1 MYYAFK
7 LITTLFLLISL
18 TVTGCQTEA
27 PPADVIPPADVSE
40 LTVIAS
46 NGTALLSWI
55 NPLDE
60 DLAGIQISMN
70 PAEGTLKNAIS
81 LGKGVSSFDVSGL
94 ENGKEY
100 SFKIKTFDES
110 LNYSEGVTAKT
121 TVTDTSDVIPPA
133 DVTNLNALNKDSSVL
148 LTWIDSTDEDVY
160 GYEVTWNKNSAINR
174 SMSPMELNSMMV
186 APNACGCY
194 ISNLVNGTEYT
205 FTVKSVDINGN
216 KSVGVSKTITPQF
229 IEKSTMKVEL
239 TPSTLEKTNQDV
251 EVTVN
256 FVTDKVGTVKQLYY
270 IEGVNAK
277 IDDVIENGTDIF
289 ESKKFTVS
297 ANGTY
302 TVATIDT
309 AGRRELNFITITNID
324 KTAPAQVSNLVYS
337 YSRNTNKILLTWINP
352 TDADFF
358 GTIIT
363 YGKKDSTEVKS
374 LTYAKT
380 ITSIEIP
387 NIPGDNSE
395 YTINIATKDNVNNI
409 SDPKTINMVA
419 EQGAKVTNISLSR
432 YHLDSIVENRD
443 IQVTIAGS
451 NFDLLESLKVQ
462 ITDGSTSQTSID
474 AEIKVNLNTATATVL
489 APIPVNPTAEGTEY
503 TVKVII
509 DNSSYAEVT
518 SSFKVTTPADVTS
531 ITLSKTQ
538 IKYGT
543 ETDVTAKIVG
553 TNFDIRGITKVK
565 LLDSSNNEVL
575 TSTVE
580 VPLDKNIDET
590 SFIATI
596 PLPSESGIYT
606 VAVYFD
612 DVKDVHCETIQIYD
626 NPVITSVKIP
636 TVGQTYLGD
645 VVKVTIKGK
654 NFTSPEATASNFEYV
669 AINGISITDFK
680 IISDTKATAKMTTP
694 FTATNTDVTISYG
707 DSYATSTLKFIEPEK
722 YYKVGDIV
730 LFDGSKV
737 SVDDIDDY
745 QIDQANKPI
754 AVIGT
759 VLYGGGSGLGIGLEI
774 GEELKWAPEGTVG
787 FDTYFEYIAVT
798 VTGEEGNYGFE
809 GDLDGSDNWEYI
821 CSVDPEGSK
830 VPAINYPVF
839 NFALNYAKTAGIEN
853 TDYAEGWYVPSIYE
867 QYEMY
872 ALKDGFEKSLIK
884 VTDQYGFEKTCRS
897 SSQSSYY
904 GSHACVLNFYSGSV
918 LSDRLLSYKSYDNY
932 VFVLQAFSVK

>member
-27 PPADVIPPADVSE
+27 TPADVTPP
-40 LTVIAS
+40 
-46 NGTALLSWI
+46 
-55 NPLDE
+55 
-60 DLAGIQISMN
+60 
-70 PAEGTLKNAIS
+70 
-81 LGKGVSSFDVSGL
+81 
-94 ENGKEY
+94 
-100 SFKIKTFDES
+100 
-110 LNYSEGVTAKT
+110 
-121 TVTDTSDVIPPA
+121 TDMTPPT

-148 LTWIDSTDEDVY
+148 LTWTDSTDEDIY

-174 SMSPMELNSMMV
+174 SMSPMELNSMIV

-239 TPSTLEKTNQDV
+239 SPSTLEKTNQDV

-256 FVTDKVGTVKQLYY
+256 FVADKVGTVKQLYY

-277 IDDVIENGTDIF
+277 IDDVIENGTDIL
-289 ESKKFTVS
+289 ESMKFTVS

-352 TDADFF
+352 TDDDFS

-363 YGKKDSTEVKS
+363 YGKKDSTEIKS

-380 ITSIEIP
+380 ITTIEIP

-395 YTINIATKDNVNNI
+395 YTINIATKDDVNNV
-409 SDPKTINMVA
+409 SDSKTINMVA
-419 EQGAKVTNISLSR
+419 EQGAKITNISLSR
-432 YHLDSIVENRD
+432 YHLDSIMENRD
-443 IQVTIAGS
+443 IQVTIVGS
-451 NFDLLESLKVQ
+451 NFDLLESLKVR
-462 ITDGSTSQTSID
+462 ITDGSTSQTPID

-538 IKYGT
+538 VKYGT
-543 ETDVTAKIVG
+543 ETDVSAKIEG

-590 SFIATI
+590 SFMATI
-596 PLPSESGIYT
+596 PLPAESGIYT

-626 NPVITSVKIP
+626 NPIITSVKIP

-707 DSYATSTLKFIEPEK
+707 ESYVTSTLKFVEPEK

-730 LFDGSKV
+730 LFDGTKV

-759 VLYGGGSGLGIGLEI
+759 VLYGGGSGLGIGFEI
-774 GEELKWAPEGTVG
+774 GENLKWAPGGTLG
-787 FDTYFEYIAVT
+787 CDTYFEDIAVT
-798 VTGEEGNYGFE
+798 VTDEIGNYVFE

-821 CSVDPEGSK
+821 CSVDQEGCK
-830 VPAINYPVF
+830 IAEVNYPAFYFANNYGDIANLNGSMFTEDWYLPSVKELYDCSINYSIILKAFKKVS
-839 NFALNYAKTAGIEN
+839 GIL
-853 TDYAEGWYVPSIYE
+853 YLPPFW
-867 QYEMY
+867 
-872 ALKDGFEKSLIK
+872 
-884 VTDQYGFEKTCRS
+884 S
-897 SSQSSYY
+897 SSQSASNNNGAYLVGFDDGYVYSDYY
-904 GSHACVLNFYSGSV
+904 KNNNNNVL
-918 LSDRLLSYKSYDNY
+918 
-932 VFVLQAFSVK
+932 VLQAFSVK

>member
-1 MYYAFK
+1 MKNQFM
-7 LITTLFLLISL
+7 LIITTIFVITLLFNF
-18 TVTGCQTEA
+18 TGCKEPEPT
-27 PPADVIPPADVSE
+27 DV
-40 LTVIAS
+40 T
-46 NGTALLSWI
+46 
-55 NPLDE
+55 
-60 DLAGIQISMN
+60 
-70 PAEGTLKNAIS
+70 
-81 LGKGVSSFDVSGL
+81 
-94 ENGKEY
+94 
-100 SFKIKTFDES
+100 
-110 LNYSEGVTAKT
+110 
-121 TVTDTSDVIPPA
+121 PPA

-148 LTWIDSTDEDVY
+148 LTWTDAISEDIY

-239 TPSTLEKTNQDV
+239 SPSTLEKTNQDV

-256 FVTDKVGTVKQLYY
+256 FVVDKVGTVKQLYY

-352 TDADFF
+352 TDDDFS

-363 YGKKDSTEVKS
+363 YGKKDSTEIKS

-380 ITSIEIP
+380 ITTIEIP

-395 YTINIATKDNVNNI
+395 YTINIATKDDVNNV

-432 YHLDSIVENRD
+432 YHLDSIMENRD

-462 ITDGSTSQTSID
+462 ITDGSTSQTPID
-474 AEIKVNLNTATATVL
+474 AEIKVNLNTATATVS
-489 APIPVNPTAEGTEY
+489 APIPVYPTLEGTWY

-518 SSFKVTTPADVTS
+518 SSFKVTAPADVTS

-538 IKYGT
+538 VKYGT

-590 SFIATI
+590 SFMATI
-596 PLPSESGIYT
+596 PLPAESGIYT

-626 NPVITSVKIP
+626 NPIITSVKIP

-737 SVDDIDDY
+737 NAADVDSYVIDES
-745 QIDQANKPI
+745 NKPI
-754 AVIGT
+754 ALIGI
-759 VLYGGGSGLGIGLEI
+759 VLYGGGSGLGMGLETQ
-774 GEELKWAPEGTVG
+774 ELMWAPEGSFG
-787 FDTYFEYIAVT
+787 FENYFTGIEVT
-798 VTGEEGNYGFE
+798 CHGEETGNYIFE

-830 VPAINYPVF
+830 SASVNYPAF
-839 NFALNYAKTAGIEN
+839 NFANNYGQIANLTSSSFAN
-853 TDYAEGWYVPSIYE
+853 DWYIPSLKELYD
-867 QYEMY
+867 MY
-872 ALKDGFEKSLIK
+872 IALKENKFSHDIDMYSKE
-884 VTDQYGFEKTCRS
+884 YWS
-897 SSQSSYY
+897 SSPYNNRYAYLFSFSRGDVGYHKNGNYY
-904 GSHACVLNFYSGSV
+904 VL
-918 LSDRLLSYKSYDNY
+918 
-932 VFVLQAFSVK
+932 VLQVFSVK

>member
-27 PPADVIPPADVSE
+27 TPADVTPSA
-40 LTVIAS
+40 
-46 NGTALLSWI
+46 
-55 NPLDE
+55 
-60 DLAGIQISMN
+60 
-70 PAEGTLKNAIS
+70 
-81 LGKGVSSFDVSGL
+81 
-94 ENGKEY
+94 
-100 SFKIKTFDES
+100 
-110 LNYSEGVTAKT
+110 
-121 TVTDTSDVIPPA
+121 DVIPPA

-216 KSVGVSKTITPQF
+216 KSVGVSKTIIPQF

-239 TPSTLEKTNQDV
+239 SPSTLEKTNQDV

-256 FVTDKVGTVKQLYY
+256 FVADKVGTVKQLYY

-277 IDDVIENGTDIF
+277 IDDVIEYGTDIF

-309 AGRRELNFITITNID
+309 AGRRELSFITITNID

-352 TDADFF
+352 TDDDFS

-363 YGKKDSTEVKS
+363 YGKKDSTEIKS

-380 ITSIEIP
+380 ITTIEIP

-395 YTINIATKDNVNNI
+395 YTINIATKDDVNNV
-409 SDPKTINMVA
+409 SDSKTINMVA
-419 EQGAKVTNISLSR
+419 EQGAKITNISLSR
-432 YHLDSIVENRD
+432 YHLDSIMENRD

-462 ITDGSTSQTSID
+462 ITDGSTSQTPID

-509 DNSSYAEVT
+509 DNSSYAEIT

-538 IKYGT
+538 VKVGT
-543 ETDVTAKIVG
+543 ETEVSAKVEG
-553 TNFDIRGITKVK
+553 TNFDIRGVTKVK
-565 LLDSSNNEVL
+565 VFDSSNNEVL

-580 VPLDKNIDET
+580 VPLNKNIDET
-590 SFIATI
+590 SFITSI
-596 PLPSESGIYT
+596 PMPAESGIYT
-606 VAVYFD
+606 IAVYFD
-612 DVKDVHCETIQIYD
+612 DVKDVHCQTLQIYD
-626 NPVITSVKIP
+626 NPVISSVEIP
-636 TVGQTYLGD
+636 TVGQSYLGD
-645 VVKVTIKGK
+645 TVKITIKGK
-654 NFTSPEATASNFEYV
+654 NFTGPDATASNFEYV

-694 FTATNTDVTISYG
+694 FTATNTDITISYG

-745 QIDQANKPI
+745 QIDQSNKPI

-759 VLYGGGSGLGIGLEI
+759 VLYGGGSGLGIGFEF
-774 GEELKWAPEGTVG
+774 EENLKWAPEGTLG
-787 FDTYFEYIAVT
+787 FDTYFEDIVVT
-798 VTGEEGNYGFE
+798 VTGEDGNYVFE

-830 VPAINYPVF
+830 VSAINYPVF
-839 NFALNYAKTAGIEN
+839 NFALNYANIAGLEN
-853 TDYAEGWYVPSIYE
+853 SEYAENWYVPSVKELYDCSINYSII
-867 QYEMY
+867 
-872 ALKDGFEKSLIK
+872 LKAFMK
-884 VTDQYGFEKTCRS
+884 VSDISDFYCLWS
-897 SSQSSYY
+897 SSQRASNYFYAYQVGFYDGYVDYY
-904 GSHACVLNFYSGSV
+904 GKYAN
-918 LSDRLLSYKSYDNY
+918 RN

>member
-18 TVTGCQTEA
+18 TVTGCQTEET
-27 PPADVIPPADVSE
+27 P
-40 LTVIAS
+40 
-46 NGTALLSWI
+46 TA
-55 NPLDE
+55 
-60 DLAGIQISMN
+60 
-70 PAEGTLKNAIS
+70 
-81 LGKGVSSFDVSGL
+81 
-94 ENGKEY
+94 
-100 SFKIKTFDES
+100 
-110 LNYSEGVTAKT
+110 VT
-121 TVTDTSDVIPPA
+121 PPA

-148 LTWIDSTDEDVY
+148 LTWTDSTDEDIY

-174 SMSPMELNSMMV
+174 SMSPMELNSMIV

-239 TPSTLEKTNQDV
+239 SPSTLEKTNQDV

-256 FVTDKVGTVKQLYY
+256 FVADKVGTVKQLYY

-289 ESKKFTVS
+289 ESKKFTVES
-297 ANGTY
+297 NGTY

-352 TDADFF
+352 TDDDFS

-363 YGKKDSTEVKS
+363 YGKKDSTEIKS

-380 ITSIEIP
+380 ITTIEIP

-395 YTINIATKDNVNNI
+395 YTINIATKDDVNNV

-419 EQGAKVTNISLSR
+419 EQGAKITNISLSR
-432 YHLDSIVENRD
+432 YHLDSIMENRD

-462 ITDGSTSQTSID
+462 ITDGSTSQTPID

-509 DNSSYAEVT
+509 DNSSYAEIT

-538 IKYGT
+538 VKYGT
-543 ETDVTAKIVG
+543 ETDVTAKIEG

-590 SFIATI
+590 SFMATI
-596 PLPSESGIYT
+596 PLPAESGIYT

-626 NPVITSVKIP
+626 NPIITSVKIP

-707 DSYATSTLKFIEPEK
+707 NSYATSTLKFIEPEK

-730 LFDGSKV
+730 LFDGTKV
-737 SVDDIDDY
+737 NVDDIDDY

-759 VLYGGGSGLGIGLEI
+759 VLYGGGSGLGIGFEI
-774 GEELKWAPEGTVG
+774 GKKLKWAPEGTLG
-787 FDTYFEYIAVT
+787 FNTCFEDIDVT
-798 VTGEEGNYGFE
+798 VTGEKGNYVFE

-830 VPAINYPVF
+830 IAEVNYPAFYFANNYGDITNLNGSMFTEDWYLPSVKELYDCSINY
-839 NFALNYAKTAGIEN
+839 
-853 TDYAEGWYVPSIYE
+853 SIILK
-867 QYEMY
+867 
-872 ALKDGFEKSLIK
+872 ALKK
-884 VTDQYGFEKTCRS
+884 VSGISISYCFWS
-897 SSQSSYY
+897 SSQCASYIY
-904 GSHACVLNFYSGSV
+904 CAYTVGIDDGHVYSHVGRNLNEDV
-918 LSDRLLSYKSYDNY
+918 I
-932 VFVLQAFSVK
+932 VLQAFSVK

>member
-27 PPADVIPPADVSE
+27 TPTAVTPPADVTPP
-40 LTVIAS
+40 
-46 NGTALLSWI
+46 
-55 NPLDE
+55 
-60 DLAGIQISMN
+60 
-70 PAEGTLKNAIS
+70 K
-81 LGKGVSSFDVSGL
+81 
-94 ENGKEY
+94 
-100 SFKIKTFDES
+100 
-110 LNYSEGVTAKT
+110 
-121 TVTDTSDVIPPA
+121 

-148 LTWIDSTDEDVY
+148 LTWTDSTDEDIY

-174 SMSPMELNSMMV
+174 SMSPMELNSMIV

-229 IEKSTMKVEL
+229 IERSTMKVEL
-239 TPSTLEKTNQDV
+239 SPSTLEKTNQDV

-256 FVTDKVGTVKQLYY
+256 FVADKVGIVKQLYY

-352 TDADFF
+352 TDDDFS

-363 YGKKDSTEVKS
+363 YGKKDSTEIKS

-380 ITSIEIP
+380 ITTIEIP

-409 SDPKTINMVA
+409 SDSKTINMVA

-432 YHLDSIVENRD
+432 YHLDSIMENRD
-443 IQVTIAGS
+443 IQVTIVGS
-451 NFDLLESLKVQ
+451 NFDLLESLKVR
-462 ITDGSTSQTSID
+462 ITDGSTSQTPID

-518 SSFKVTTPADVTS
+518 SSFKVTAPADVTS

-538 IKYGT
+538 VKYGT
-543 ETDVTAKIVG
+543 ETDVTAKIEG

-590 SFIATI
+590 SFMATI
-596 PLPSESGIYT
+596 PLPAESGFYT

-612 DVKDVHCETIQIYD
+612 DVKDVHFETIQIYD
-626 NPVITSVKIP
+626 NLMITSVEIP

-707 DSYATSTLKFIEPEK
+707 ESYATSTLKFVEPEK

-737 SVDDIDDY
+737 SVNDIDDY

-759 VLYGGGSGLGIGLEI
+759 VLYGGGSGLGIGFEI
-774 GEELKWAPEGTVG
+774 GENLKWAPEGTLG
-787 FDTYFEYIAVT
+787 YDTYYFEDIAVT
-798 VTGEEGNYGFE
+798 VTGEIGNYVFE

-821 CSVDPEGSK
+821 CSVDPKGCKIAEVNYPAFYFANNYVEIANLNGSMFTEDWYLPSVK
-830 VPAINYPVF
+830 ELYDCSINYSIILKAFKKVSDISD
-839 NFALNYAKTAGIEN
+839 L
-853 TDYAEGWYVPSIYE
+853 GW
-867 QYEMY
+867 
-872 ALKDGFEKSLIK
+872 FW
-884 VTDQYGFEKTCRS
+884 S
-897 SSQSSYY
+897 SSQSTYYTFDGGFVYQVGFYNGDVSSYHKY
-904 GSHACVLNFYSGSV
+904 GNG
-918 LSDRLLSYKSYDNY
+918 D

>member
-1 MYYAFK
+1 MKTKNQFMWI
-7 LITTLFLLISL
+7 ITTIFVITLLFNFTS
-18 TVTGCQTEA
+18 C
-27 PPADVIPPADVSE
+27 
-40 LTVIAS
+40 
-46 NGTALLSWI
+46 
-55 NPLDE
+55 
-60 DLAGIQISMN
+60 
-70 PAEGTLKNAIS
+70 
-81 LGKGVSSFDVSGL
+81 
-94 ENGKEY
+94 KEPEPVN
-100 SFKIKTFDES
+100 T
-110 LNYSEGVTAKT
+110 
-121 TVTDTSDVIPPA
+121 A

-148 LTWIDSTDEDVY
+148 LTWTDAISEDIY
-160 GYEVTWNKNSAINR
+160 GYEVTWTKNSAINR

-229 IEKSTMKVEL
+229 IEKSTMKVDL
-239 TPSTLEKTNQDV
+239 SPSTLEKTNQDV

-256 FVTDKVGTVKQLYY
+256 FVADKVGTVKQLYY

-352 TDADFF
+352 TDDDFS

-363 YGKKDSTEVKS
+363 YGKKDSTEIKS

-380 ITSIEIP
+380 ITTIEIP

-395 YTINIATKDNVNNI
+395 YTINIATKDDVNNV
-409 SDPKTINMVA
+409 SDSKTINMVA
-419 EQGAKVTNISLSR
+419 EQGAKITNISLSR
-432 YHLDSIVENRD
+432 YHLDSIMENRD

-462 ITDGSTSQTSID
+462 ITDGSTSQTPID

-489 APIPVNPTAEGTEY
+489 APILVNPTAEGTGY

-531 ITLSKTQ
+531 ITLSKTKV
-538 IKYGT
+538 KYGT

-590 SFIATI
+590 SFITSI
-596 PLPSESGIYT
+596 PLPAESGIYT

-612 DVKDVHCETIQIYD
+612 DVKDVHCETIQIYG
-626 NPVITSVKIP
+626 NPIITSVEIP

-680 IISDTKATAKMTTP
+680 IISDTKTTAKMTTP

-707 DSYATSTLKFIEPEK
+707 DSYATSTLKFVEPEK

-745 QIDQANKPI
+745 QIDQSNKPI

-759 VLYGGGSGLGIGLEI
+759 VLYGGGSGLGIGFELE
-774 GEELKWAPEGTVG
+774 ENLKWAPEGTLG
-787 FDTYFEYIAVT
+787 FDTCFEDIAVT
-798 VTGEEGNYGFE
+798 VTGEIGNYVFE

-830 VPAINYPVF
+830 VSAINYPVF
-839 NFALNYAKTAGIEN
+839 NFALNYANIAGLEN
-853 TDYAEGWYVPSIYE
+853 SEYAENWYVPSVKELYDCSINYSII
-867 QYEMY
+867 
-872 ALKDGFEKSLIK
+872 EKSFNK
-884 VTDQYGFEKTCRS
+884 VSGNHFIFAYS
-897 SSQSSYY
+897 SSQNDSIFYVAYSYCL
-904 GSHACVLNFYSGSV
+904 GSNLIQGTVANGYTKATDEDVLV
-918 LSDRLLSYKSYDNY
+918 VR
-932 VFVLQAFSVK
+932 VFSVK